1 MFGKRWTSDTTV
13 RLYTISWDLC
23 NETIVEPDYLDIE
36 PDVGNNID
44 QKLYGVALYFDPF
57 ETTGNLECRHSTMA
71 QVAEK
76 KYPTAQYLLIANTDL
91 VPITKYDEELD
102 STLAL
107 ATVTLDDGDAIK
119 NRFGD
124 ETVSSIATGSILVT
138 VDATSRFI
146 LDTSITLE
154 HIERGA
160 TTIITMTQI
169 SAFLSFIGS
178 VYVLYTLVG
187 NKQRRSKSMRVPFN
201 RLLLA
206 ISIADLMSSLAMMV
220 AGWATP
226 TAPPGNYE
234 GYYSIERWEVKF
246 PRAVGNDAGFQ
257 SVMVHS
263 FRFKFYFLVLVLA
276 LSTSSSSSAFQHQHS
291 KLQLQPVHQSRR
303 LVNELVSPEASSHKV
318 QHLNTGSSSTR
329 NRASSL
335 LSNVNDT
342 EGATTESESE
352 VERMLF
358 GWNRLVSGEAW
369 GEPSSMQKLWASLED
384 IVGVWGHVPLIIAS
398 FQTAMTGKCNELE
411 YAICVGAVL
420 LTSLAHGKMT
430 YDTPRDWRAPRLAE
444 YRTVYEFSA
453 LYLIPFGW
461 LTARIQPHFPMQLEV
476 LDPAM
481 SLLFSA
487 ITIYGVAYA
496 LYGKGVLEE
505 ANSDQNLMD
514 TIDESSRILP
524 SSPAYQ
530 KQAQLY
536 LTGNV
541 VINGLACL
549 FIPFAWTLTIRGTEW
564 WERVQMLHPNQQAFL
579 GLSLLVAT
587 IGDVSG
593 NLLVR
598 LKQLGG
604 VTASESTV
612 VIGILSNFLL
622 LLFPELVFNGIYSSG
637 VSEIG
642 FYFE

>member
-234 GYYSIERWEVKF
+234 GYYSNERWEVKF
-246 PRAVGNDAGFQ
+246 PRAVGNDGTCNAQAFFMHIG
-257 SVMVHS
+257 
-263 FRFKFYFLVLVLA
+263 LA
-276 LSTSSSSSAFQHQHS
+276 ASAFFTGYVAIQT
-291 KLQLQPVHQSRR
+291 L
-303 LVNELVSPEASSHKV
+303 LVVRYAWTEKQMEKAEYVFFGTGIGIPLV
-318 QHLNTGSSSTR
+318 TGI
-329 NRASSL
+329 
-335 LSNVNDT
+335 
-342 EGATTESESE
+342 
-352 VERMLF
+352 
-358 GWNRLVSGEAW
+358 
-369 GEPSSMQKLWASLED
+369 WA
-384 IVGVWGHVPLIIAS
+384 
-398 FQTAMTGKCNELE
+398 
-411 YAICVGAVL
+411 GAVGLFNPMSVGFCWINEAIEECHADQAGPL
-420 LTSLAHGKMT
+420 LGDYCESRIAEDRLLIYQTIFAMAWIMLAMLVILFSMVSLYLFVRQNERKAARWSQNASDGRQQKRVLT
-430 YDTPRDWRAPRLAE
+430 KSVAIISAYFFTWTPAIVSLTPAVENVDTGVVNMIVAAILPLQGFFNALIFSGCAEHCLGRLCFGNRNSNEAPR
-444 YRTVYEFSA
+444 R
-453 LYLIPFGW
+453 
-461 LTARIQPHFPMQLEV
+461 
-476 LDPAM
+476 
-481 SLLFSA
+481 
-487 ITIYGVAYA
+487 
-496 LYGKGVLEE
+496 
-505 ANSDQNLMD
+505 
-514 TIDESSRILP
+514 SSV
-524 SSPAYQ
+524 
-530 KQAQLY
+530 
-536 LTGNV
+536 G
-541 VINGLACL
+541 GE
-549 FIPFAWTLTIRGTEW
+549 GT
-564 WERVQMLHPNQQAFL
+564 
-579 GLSLLVAT
+579 
-587 IGDVSG
+587 
-593 NLLVR
+593 
-598 LKQLGG
+598 
-604 VTASESTV
+604 
-612 VIGILSNFLL
+612 
-622 LLFPELVFNGIYSSG
+622 
-637 VSEIG
+637 
-642 FYFE
+642 